1 MIGQSEIET
10 KANVTHLR
18 TKDALRSQATGAS
31 GVVLL
36 CRAILAV
43 IFSAAICLNPSVSR
57 GQDHAPGS
65 ARELWL
71 YYPTN
76 LLVDQNIDRLKE
88 IWTRAAKSGYTHVLL
103 ADSKFGRLAEMEGT
117 AYFTNVE
124 RTKKIAADLRLKLVP
139 ALFSIGYSNDLLG
152 RDPNLAE
159 GLPVIDS
166 PFVVKDGVA
175 TLAAD
180 PVTLSKPA
188 FVDPAVRIE
197 GDTATVSPHDGNARL
212 CYKIKLT
219 PHRCYHVSVRIK
231 TDDHTGQP
239 EIKALAGER
248 SLQWQNLDVK
258 RTQDWTEHHVVF
270 NSLDNASASLY
281 FGVWGDAKGSLRW
294 RDWRIEEVGL
304 LNVLRRPGTP
314 VVVKGDDGK
323 LYREGLDYAPIADPR
338 MGNQPYAGEYE
349 VYHAPPTIKTK
360 LPDGTRLKVSWY
372 HPAIIYDGQVSACI
386 AEPKLDELLADQARR
401 MKAAWG
407 ASAAGWMMSHDEFR
421 TLGWCNAC
429 AASHQSPGQL
439 LSANIERCA
448 RLLAPDPTYVWNDMF
463 DPTHNAVPGPYYLV
477 NGPWT
482 DSWRGLPSSVVIMN
496 WNHAKRA
503 ESLRFFTARGHKQ
516 IVATYYDDPAL
527 TQTREWIDTAG
538 ADPSVVGFMYTTWN
552 HDYAQMEAFAT
563 LVRK

>member
-1 MIGQSEIET
+1 MKTRDWFQS
-10 KANVTHLR
+10 VY
-18 TKDALRSQATGAS
+18 AL
-31 GVVLL
+31 L
-36 CRAILAV
+36 AILV
-43 IFSAAICLNPSVSR
+43 AAIAIIPSVSR
-57 GQDHAPGS
+57 AQDD

-88 IWTRAAKSGYTHVLL
+88 IWTRAANAGYTHVLL

-117 AYFTNVE
+117 AYFRNID
-124 RTKKIAADLRLKLVP
+124 RTKKIAADLHLKLVP

-159 GLPVIDS
+159 GLPVVDT
-166 PFVVKDGVA
+166 PFVVKGGVA

-180 PVTLSKPA
+180 PITLPKPA

-197 GDTATVSPHDGNARL
+197 ANTATVSPHDANARV
-212 CYKIKLT
+212 CYKIPVT

-231 TDDHTGQP
+231 TDAHTGQP
-239 EIKALAGER
+239 EIKVLAGER
-248 SLQWQNLDVK
+248 SLQWQNLGTK
-258 RTQDWTEHHVVF
+258 RTQDWTESHVVF
-270 NSLDNASASLY
+270 NSLDNASVNLY
-281 FGVWGDAKGSLRW
+281 FGVWGAAKGMLQW
-294 RDWRIEEVGL
+294 RDWKVEEVGL

-314 VVVKGDDGK
+314 VVVKGNDGTI
-323 LYREGLDYAPIADPR
+323 YREGVDYDPIDDLR

-349 VYHAPPTIKTK
+349 AYHTSPTIKTR

-429 AASHQSPGQL
+429 VQSHQTPGQL
-439 LSANIERCA
+439 LAGNVARCA
-448 RLLAPDPTYVWNDMF
+448 KLLAPDRTYVWNDMF
-463 DPTHNAVPGPYYLV
+463 DPTHNAIPGPYYLV

-482 DSWRGLPSSVVIMN
+482 DSWLGLPKDVVIMN
-496 WNHAKRA
+496 WNHDKRA

-527 TQTREWIDTAG
+527 GQSRNWVETAG
-538 ADPSVVGFMYTTWN
+538 KDANVIGFMYTTWKN
-552 HDYAQMEAFAT
+552 DYTQLESFAK
-563 LVRK
+563 LVGK